1 MQPSPTGSDGE
12 SRIVD
17 WPTRRPSDAG
27 RPQESA
33 ENRVLAPYRE
43 FDTYPRS
50 PGTDVGR
57 QLPTDDLSS
66 ERVGVLGA
74 TPAAVRPF
82 PLSTIPPFWLVQ
94 DRTVAGPGHA
104 RGTWR
109 AISEFPKGRKYLI
122 SLSFRG
128 KASVRPAQVGGFDVN
143 IVIHGSTAVR
153 GRGDLVAY
161 RWALWKLTAPWTHRT
176 RPPHLGKRCA
186 FSTSSTGPFP
196 SNHSRKTPKGPKI
209 ALGNPDRPTWRC
221 PS

>member
-1 MQPSPTGSDGE
+1 MKFLHTDFDGGS
-12 SRIVD
+12 SSSVIV
-17 WPTRRPSDAG
+17 TLNNQANVMLLSDA
-27 RPQESA
+27 
-33 ENRVLAPYRE
+33 E
-43 FDTYPRS
+43 F
-50 PGTDVGR
+50 
-57 QLPTDDLSS
+57 
-66 ERVGVLGA
+66 
-74 TPAAVRPF
+74 
-82 PLSTIPPFWLVQ
+82 W
-94 DRTVAGPGHA
+94 
-104 RGTWR
+104 

-196 SNHSRKTPKGPKI
+196 SNHSRKTPKGPEI
-209 ALGNPDRPTWRC
+209 ALGNPDRPEFCAYRGGRRFQYHGGWAATSPVRLRP
-221 PS
+221 PSAGHLHVVVDLGGRAGQVRAGIRVMQDRG